1 MEEIASIC
9 RWVLGAQSASASFV
23 LSESRARRGA
33 DLSINP
39 EPEPSS
45 SFGRGDKGGGGRS
58 EGSHIW
64 LGWGILE
71 GSGDREGGWGYSPL
85 INNPATRDQRT
96 IH

>member
-1 MEEIASIC
+1 MPVGA
-9 RWVLGAQSASASFV
+9 GAQSTSVLFV
-23 LSESRARRGA
+23 LSESRAGRRA

-45 SFGRGDKGGGGRS
+45 SFRRWDKGGGGRS

-64 LGWGILE
+64 LGLGEAWVCVC
-71 GSGDREGGWGYSPL
+71 GGGRVETRKGAGACSPL
-85 INNPATRDQRT
+85 INNPAPRDQRT

>member
-1 MEEIASIC
+1 MPVGA
-9 RWVLGAQSASASFV
+9 GAQSASVPFV
-23 LSESRARRGA
+23 LSESRARRRA

-45 SFGRGDKGGGGRS
+45 SFRRWDKGGGGRS
-58 EGSHIW
+58 KGSYIW
-64 LGWGILE
+64 LGLGGRPGL
-71 GSGDREGGWGYSPL
+71 GGKCRDKEGGWGCSPL

>member
-9 RWVLGAQSASASFV
+9 RWVLGAQPASVPFV

-45 SFGRGDKGGGGRS
+45 SFGRRDKGGGGRS

-64 LGWGILE
+64 LGWGGVWERAETGKGAGAAHL
-71 GSGDREGGWGYSPL
+71 
-85 INNPATRDQRT
+85 
-96 IH
+96 

>member
-45 SFGRGDKGGGGRS
+45 SFGRGGQRWQREVRGQPHLAGVGDFGR
-58 EGSHIW
+58 EWRQGRG
-64 LGWGILE
+64 LGLLT
-71 GSGDREGGWGYSPL
+71 S
-85 INNPATRDQRT
+85 NQ
-96 IH
+96 

>member
-1 MEEIASIC
+1 MPVGA
-9 RWVLGAQSASASFV
+9 GAQSASVPFV
-23 LSESRARRGA
+23 LSDSRARRRA

-39 EPEPSS
+39 EPEPSA
-45 SFGRGDKGGGGRS
+45 SFGRWDKGGGGRS

-64 LGWGILE
+64 LGWEEAPG
-71 GSGDREGGWGYSPL
+71 GGKSTDKEGGWGCSPL